1 MAASRGFGSSDARPD
16 RPRRVS
22 TPLSVAALD
31 RMPTEQ
37 AGALLHECAGTARW
51 TAGMLARRPFVSFAR
66 IGTIA
71 DEVWA
76 TLGPDDWRA
85 AFAHHPRI
93 GASAGAEAQGARG
106 REWSA
111 REQAG
116 LAGSAGE
123 VRAAL
128 ADANREYERRF
139 GHIYIVC
146 AAGKSA
152 EELLAIARARLTNDP
167 ERELVV
173 AAEELR
179 QIMQLRLT
187 RLLAHDAGE
196 GDAA

>member
-1 MAASRGFGSSDARPD
+1 MG
-16 RPRRVS
+16 
-22 TPLSVAALD
+22 TPLTVAALD
-31 RMPTEQ
+31 RMPAEQ

-51 TAGMLARRPFVSFAR
+51 TAGMLARRPFGSFAR
-66 IGTIA
+66 SCAIA

-93 GASAGAEAQGARG
+93 GESGGTERQGVRG

-111 REQAG
+111 HEQAG
-116 LAGSAGE
+116 VAGSASE

-152 EELLAIARARLTNDP
+152 EELLAIARARLSNDP
-167 ERELVV
+167 ERELEV

-179 QIMQLRLT
+179 RIMRLRLA
-187 RLLAHDAGE
+187 RLLAHEAGE

>member
-1 MAASRGFGSSDARPD
+1 MSA
-16 RPRRVS
+16 
-22 TPLSVAALD
+22 PLTVAALD
-31 RMPTEQ
+31 LMSAEQ
-37 AGALLHECAGTARW
+37 AAALLHECAGTARW
-51 TAGMLARRPFVSFAR
+51 TAAMLARRPFGSFAR
-66 IGTIA
+66 TGTIA

-93 GASAGAEAQGARG
+93 GESGGTEAQGARG

-116 LAGSAGE
+116 VAGSAGE
-123 VRAAL
+123 ARAAL
-128 ADANREYERRF
+128 TDANREYERRF

-152 EELLAIARARLTNDP
+152 DELLAIARARLTNDP

-179 QIMQLRLT
+179 QIMRLRLA